1 MSVNPGL
8 HCVTGAE
15 NRTRI
20 NSMAAQLEAL
30 TATVNSLRQAV
41 EDMRVREA
49 WRAGAFAA
57 GGALVGGMLGNL
69 LKALGG
75 V

>member
-1 MSVNPGL
+1 MSVNPGPY
-8 HCVTGAE
+8 CATGIKNE
-15 NRTRI
+15 SRI
-20 NSMAAQLEAL
+20 HAMSAQIEAL

-57 GGALVGGMLGNL
+57 GGALIGGLLGNL

>member
-1 MSVNPGL
+1 MS
-8 HCVTGAE
+8 
-15 NRTRI
+15 
-20 NSMAAQLEAL
+20 AQIEAL

-57 GGALVGGMLGNL
+57 GGALIGGLLGNL